1 MSRPICNEPDCHAR
15 AWHRG
20 YCNYHAL
27 QRRRAEAKGPS
38 PTSKRSTRRR
48 AEELGIKLA
57 EQTAASA
64 RDDSAEAAEVQSE
77 RSRTGRKV
85 RSPVG

>member
-1 MSRPICNEPDCHAR
+1 VSRPICNEPDCHAR

-38 PTSKRSTRRR
+38 PTSKRSTHRR

-64 RDDSAEAAEVQSE
+64 RDEAAEVQSE